1 MSGSLMG
8 QTLENRIISLPLML
22 RRFVQEGNTEAE
34 RGQSQ
39 GGGKCTRFLA
49 LSESV
54 SFHLER
60 MIQIQKLQ

>member
-39 GGGKCTRFLA
+39 GGGKCTSFLA